1 VFLRAWTKLSTF
13 RGDAAFSTWLHRLTV
28 NVVLADRRSQGKRW
42 ALLKGADELEPYEGA
57 AARSGRMEPGKP
69 RKGDRL
75 DLDAAIASLP
85 DGARTVFVLYEIEG
99 YQHQE
104 IAEVTGTAVGTCK
117 AQLHRARKLLRE
129 ALQG

>member
-1 VFLRAWTKLSTF
+1 
-13 RGDAAFSTWLHRLTV
+13 
-28 NVVLADRRSQGKRW
+28 
-42 ALLKGADELEPYEGA
+42 
-57 AARSGRMEPGKP
+57 MEPGKP